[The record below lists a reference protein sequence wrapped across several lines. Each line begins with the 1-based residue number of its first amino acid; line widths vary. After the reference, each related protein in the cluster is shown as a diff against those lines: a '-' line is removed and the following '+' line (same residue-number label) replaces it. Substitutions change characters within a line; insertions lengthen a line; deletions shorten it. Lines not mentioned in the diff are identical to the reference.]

1 MVPNCT
7 TSKLM
12 IDPLVQFHVPRPS
25 LHMETLYNVQH
36 KNFMHPL
43 AASFSNFKSP
53 FQSHQHRTVRFTIK
67 NSKHWWGWY
76 ISWSCFWTQ
85 ERSTGFDSNYR
96 KWAGLSEIL
105 LCMHGRDVVY
115 RGVCGVPLSHPESS
129 LWRLL
134 HRQQRKR
141 TRVCTEES
149 CTLWVQV

>member
-36 KNFMHPL
+36 KNFMHLL
-43 AASFSNFKSP
+43 AASFSNFKPP
-53 FQSHQHRTVRFTIK
+53 FQSLQHRTVRLTIK
-67 NSKHWWGWY
+67 NSEHGGGGDLV
-76 ISWSCFWTQ
+76 SGH
-85 ERSTGFDSNYR
+85 RSTGFDSNYR

-105 LCMHGRDVVY
+105 LCMHGRNVVY

-149 CTLWVQV
+149 CTL